1 MATNGFEF
9 PVEELVN
16 PDNPATP
23 VANAIVAKQ
32 AAKLPTRTNS
42 TLNVP
47 ATLPDE
53 EQSQL
58 AGQVPFWATEEP
70 VENIIAPVQSDPVT
84 TALVEKE
91 ALRAEAV
98 VLITNLAD
106 KQSKEVISDLTT
118 KVLEGYKIDLA
129 SRADWEKLNEQII
142 DLAKLLVKK
151 KVYAGE
157 VVANVKYPLIINA
170 CIQFAARAYPEL
182 IKGNDVVK
190 GKVVGNDPDGI
201 KFNRALRIANF
212 MSFQLLSLMEDWE
225 EGVDQLLFTLPAIGC
240 VFKKTYF
247 DSIERKSVSQIVF
260 ADDLVVN
267 YFAESLERAPRVT
280 HRIYLY
286 HNEIVERINSGV
298 FIKFDVAELGQAT
311 STKTSD
317 TDEDTPHLFLEQHRW
332 YDLDKDGYQEPYV
345 VTIHGQTQKL
355 VRISPRFATDG
366 IIRKSDEN
374 GIIDQNG
381 PIVKI
386 LPEQYFTRFIF
397 MPAIDGGFYGMG
409 FGSLLMSSNSAI
421 NTVINQLLDAGTLSN
436 RQSGFLGRGLK
447 LGKGKSIQVKSGE
460 WKPVDATGDDLRKNI
475 FPMPVREPSNVLFQ
489 LLGLLIESGKELAGM
504 TEILAGNSPGA
515 NVPAESVLALIEQGL
530 QVYSAIHKRLYRAQ
544 YKEFAKLRRLNALY
558 LDQMTYA
565 TVLDDTQAVVQ
576 TDFSSADFDV
586 VPVSDPNSTT
596 MMQRLLK
603 AKALLE
609 LKGQGLNDK
618 EILKQYLTALDIEDI
633 ERFLPAEDTP
643 NPEEQ
648 LTLEK
653 IQAEIGV
660 LMAKME
666 KLNAETQKTLVEVPK
681 VQLEQNQ
688 LIEGMDNDKIKLALQ
703 DKQISGQLELGR
715 SQQSL
720 GKAPGGVKESTLKRE
735 YGLKGNNQ
743 K

>member
-1 MATNGFEF
+1 MANNGFEF
-9 PVEELVN
+9 PVEELVD
-16 PDNPATP
+16 PGNPATP
-23 VANAIVAKQ
+23 MANAIIAGQ

-42 TLNVP
+42 TLN
-47 ATLPDE
+47 TGTNLPDT
-53 EQSQL
+53 EQASL
-58 AGQVPFWATEEP
+58 SGQVPFWATEEP
-70 VENIIAPVQSDPVT
+70 IEDIIAPVQVDPIT

-106 KQSKEVISDLTT
+106 KQNKETLADITT
-118 KVLEGYKIDLA
+118 KVLEGYKLDLA
-129 SRADWEKLNEQII
+129 SRTEWEALNVQII

-182 IKGNDVVK
+182 IKGNEVVK
-190 GKVVGNDPDGI
+190 GKVIGTDPDNR
-201 KFNRALRIANF
+201 KFDKANRISQF

-240 VFKKTYF
+240 VFKKSYF

-286 HNEIVERINSGV
+286 HNEIVERINSGI

-311 STKTSD
+311 SDKTAD
-317 TDEDTPHLFLEQHRW
+317 VDEDTPHLFLEQHRW
-332 YDLDKDGYQEPYV
+332 YDLDGDGYQEPYV
-345 VTIHGQTQKL
+345 VTVHEQSQKL

-366 IIRKSDEN
+366 IIRKSDES
-374 GIIDQNG
+374 GITDPDG

-386 LPEQYFTRFIF
+386 IPEQYFTRFIF

-447 LGKGKSIQVKSGE
+447 LGRGKSIQVKSGE

-530 QVYSAIHKRLYRAQ
+530 QVYSAIHKRLYRSQ
-544 YKEFAKLRRLNALY
+544 YKEFIKLRRLNALY
-558 LDQMTYA
+558 LDQMTYKA
-565 TVLDDTQAVVQ
+565 VLDDSNAIVQA
-576 TDFSSADFDV
+576 DFSSADFDV

-603 AKALLE
+603 AKAMLE
-609 LKGQGLNDK
+609 LRGQGLNDQ
-618 EILKQYLTALDIEDI
+618 EILRQYLLALDIEDV
-633 ERFLPAEDTP
+633 ERFFPAEDQP
-643 NPEEQ
+643 DPAEQ
-648 LTLEK
+648 LAMQKL
-653 IQAEIGV
+653 QAELGE
-660 LMAKME
+660 LQAKVA
-666 KLNAETQKTLVEVPK
+666 KLNAETQQIIENIPK
-681 VQLEQNQ
+681 AQLEQEKT
-688 LIEGMDNDKIKLALQ
+688 IADMDNEVIDLALK

-720 GKAPGGVKESTLKRE
+720 GKAPGGLKESTIERE
-735 YGLKGNNQ
+735 YS
-743 K
+743 

>member
-1 MATNGFEF
+1 MTTNYEF
-9 PVEELVN
+9 PVDELAN
-16 PDNPATP
+16 PGNPSTP
-23 VANAIVAKQ
+23 MANAIIAGQ
-32 AAKLPTRTNS
+32 AAQLPTRTADS
-42 TLNVP
+42 PLN
-47 ATLPDE
+47 D
-53 EQSQL
+53 EQSVL
-58 AGQVPFWATEEP
+58 SGQVPFWATEEP
-70 VENIIAPVQSDPVT
+70 IEDIIAPQQVDPIV
-84 TALVEKE
+84 TALIEKE

-106 KQSKEVISDLTT
+106 KQPKEVLTDLTT
-118 KVLEGYKIDLA
+118 KVLEGYKTDLA
-129 SRADWEKLNEQII
+129 SRAEWEKLNEQII

-182 IKGNDVVK
+182 IKGNEVVK
-190 GKVVGNDPDGI
+190 GKVIGTDPNNI
-201 KFNRALRIANF
+201 KFEKASRISKF

-225 EGVDQLLFTLPAIGC
+225 EGLDQLLFTLPAIGC
-240 VFKKTYF
+240 VFKKSYF
-247 DSIERKSVSQIVF
+247 DSIERKNISQIVF

-280 HRIYLY
+280 HKIYLY

-298 FIKFDVAELGQAT
+298 FIKFDIKELGQAT
-311 STKTSD
+311 SEKTSD
-317 TDEDTPHLFLEQHRW
+317 IDDETPHLFLEQHRW
-332 YDLDKDGYQEPYV
+332 YDLDGDGYQEPYV
-345 VTIHGQTQKL
+345 VTVHNQSQKL

-366 IIRKSDEN
+366 IIRKTDEAGVVDPN
-374 GIIDQNG
+374 GII
-381 PIVKI
+381 VKI
-386 LPEQYFTRFIF
+386 IPEQYFTRYIF

-447 LGKGKSIQVKSGE
+447 LGRGKAIQVKSGE

-530 QVYSAIHKRLYRAQ
+530 QVYSAIHKRLYRSQ
-544 YKEFAKLRRLNALY
+544 YKEFAKIRRLNALY

-565 TVLDDTQAVVQ
+565 AVLDDQAAIVQ
-576 TDFSSADFDV
+576 ADFSSTDFDV

-603 AKALLE
+603 AKAMLE
-609 LKGQGLNDK
+609 LRGQGLNDQ
-618 EILKQYLTALDIEDI
+618 EILRRYLLALDIEDI
-633 ERFLPAEDTP
+633 EKFF
-643 NPEEQ
+643 PEEDQ
-648 LTLEK
+648 ADPEKELTLQK
-653 IQAEIGV
+653 LQAEIAE
-660 LMAKME
+660 LTARIE
-666 KLNAETQKTLVEVPK
+666 KLGAETQAILADIPHAEIKQAKDLAG
-681 VQLEQNQ
+681 
-688 LIEGMDNDKIKLALQ
+688 IENDQVKLALQ
-703 DKQISGQLELGR
+703 DKQINVQAELGR

-720 GKAPGGVKESTLKRE
+720 GKAPGGVKESTMKRE
-735 YGLKGNNQ
+735 YGLEGNNEGE
-743 K
+743 